1 LLGIEKHGG
10 GGRKS
15 DGKRGRILPVQELE
29 SEGISHDL
37 GNVREWVEN
46 GVNYEVDKGEKP
58 NCLQSAKGGGMLENE
73 AVGSPSLSAK
83 LVEPDK
89 GVLFDVVGTEVE
101 GSVVGNDCNGP
112 AQLGF
117 IGTTIVASEGGQDLD
132 GGCEEEVGVVEPVWV
147 RTRNGDILINGPI
160 DMGSGMVL
168 GQQPLDADDLD
179 QGSNDSI
186 ESFGDDPTMM
196 DGPVGL
202 LTRAEQQ
209 LQNVNKGGKRKKKNH
224 SKNFPNLPY
233 NMLRKLPGALPNKK
247 KGVNRKK
254 GGTEEG
260 SRGVE
265 ESVSGAALPLVCDN
279 ATTLSGPGDNVE
291 FQLEVVLPGLTVDA
305 EEIIPILEP
314 ISQTDVAMG
323 PGNVLQSSATHVSRE
338 VHEAETLVNSGV
350 ELGINF
356 QGKEGEDIAKV
367 VAMEERDRIEKE
379 GWESQRGDQ

>member
-1 LLGIEKHGG
+1 
-10 GGRKS
+10 
-15 DGKRGRILPVQELE
+15 
-29 SEGISHDL
+29 
-37 GNVREWVEN
+37 
-46 GVNYEVDKGEKP
+46 
-58 NCLQSAKGGGMLENE
+58 
-73 AVGSPSLSAK
+73 
-83 LVEPDK
+83 
-89 GVLFDVVGTEVE
+89 
-101 GSVVGNDCNGP
+101 
-112 AQLGF
+112 
-117 IGTTIVASEGGQDLD
+117 
-132 GGCEEEVGVVEPVWV
+132 
-147 RTRNGDILINGPI
+147 
-160 DMGSGMVL
+160 
-168 GQQPLDADDLD
+168 
-179 QGSNDSI
+179 
-186 ESFGDDPTMM
+186 
-196 DGPVGL
+196 
-202 LTRAEQQ
+202 
-209 LQNVNKGGKRKKKNH
+209 
-224 SKNFPNLPY
+224 
-233 NMLRKLPGALPNKK
+233 MLRKLPGALPNKK

-279 ATTLSGPGDNVE
+279 ATTLSGPGNNVE

-338 VHEAETLVNSGV
+338 VHEAETLVNIGV